1 MNEELLSEG
10 LTLMMLGMGFVFLFL
25 LFLVFMTQLM
35 SKIVARLEKNQRV
48 TESPVST
55 SIPTD
60 TNTTPT
66 HDELIAVLTA
76 AVHHHRAIQLKQN
89 ARG

>member
-10 LTLMMLGMGFVFLFL
+10 LTLMMLGMGFVFIFL

-35 SKIVARLEKNQRV
+35 SKIVARLEKPQLA
-48 TESPVST
+48 TQPSPPT

-60 TNTTPT
+60 TPT

-76 AVHHHRAIQLKQN
+76 AVHHHRAIHLKQN